1 MDTMYEGT
9 SLLCMDKKLVELLVV
24 IVMLFLLPMKHIH
37 YRKTNYF
44 RHIMGEVHI
53 KIKHDTDTN
62 LTQVL
67 TVHTTVV
74 IAITLP
80 SAKRI

>member
-1 MDTMYEGT
+1 
-9 SLLCMDKKLVELLVV
+9 
-24 IVMLFLLPMKHIH
+24 
-37 YRKTNYF
+37 
-44 RHIMGEVHI
+44 MGEVHI

-62 LTQVL
+62 LTRVL
-67 TVHTTVV
+67 TVHITVV

>member
-1 MDTMYEGT
+1 
-9 SLLCMDKKLVELLVV
+9 
-24 IVMLFLLPMKHIH
+24 
-37 YRKTNYF
+37 
-44 RHIMGEVHI
+44 MGEVHI

-80 SAKRI
+80 SAKGFEKSCYEKTK

>member
-1 MDTMYEGT
+1 
-9 SLLCMDKKLVELLVV
+9 
-24 IVMLFLLPMKHIH
+24 
-37 YRKTNYF
+37 
-44 RHIMGEVHI
+44 MGEVHI

-80 SAKRI
+80 SAKRILKSHVMKKQSDVQLSFPCYVSCVENFLVTEVT

>member
-1 MDTMYEGT
+1 
-9 SLLCMDKKLVELLVV
+9 
-24 IVMLFLLPMKHIH
+24 
-37 YRKTNYF
+37 
-44 RHIMGEVHI
+44 MGEVHI

-67 TVHTTVV
+67 TVHITVV

-80 SAKRI
+80 SGDGKNSTA

>member
-1 MDTMYEGT
+1 MHGQEASRVACGDCDAI
-9 SLLCMDKKLVELLVV
+9 SA
-24 IVMLFLLPMKHIH
+24 
-37 YRKTNYF
+37 TNAAHALGKQITF
-44 RHIMGEVHI
+44 GIQMVEVHI
-53 KIKHDTDTN
+53 KIKHATDTN